1 MPLAVITLKHRRAT
15 VVALL
20 QAGTAPAFTFRDN
33 ENGLALSTNADRV
46 FSNQHLEGNL
56 KAHSVR
62 SVGFTVS
69 AQGLKLLFQLIS
81 ITVLA
86 RLLEP
91 SDFGLVAMVAVF
103 TGLAIAFMEGGLSM
117 ATIQRPHI
125 THPQV
130 SNLFWINV
138 ALGGL
143 LCLLYIV
150 VSPLVAWMY
159 GEKELIGIM
168 SALSLFFL
176 IGGLSVQHEAI
187 LKRQMSFRALAIIEV
202 VANFVG
208 VAVAITMAWQGF
220 GYWSLVGQ
228 QIATITIMSIMRW
241 QAAHW
246 VPGWLSRGSG
256 TRSLLGFGL
265 NLTGANFVGYFATNI
280 TPFGVG
286 LVGGAQPLGLY
297 DRAFKLTSIPSK
309 QLLPPVFNVF
319 QSALARVAEDRQR
332 LRSAIVSLEG
342 KIALVTTF
350 VTTFMVVSADWLV
363 AVLLGDGW
371 GEAVLMFQ
379 LLAAFSVVEPIS
391 SFTAIS
397 LVATGE
403 SKALLRWKV
412 VSFFILLTAIVIGSY
427 WGVMGILIAHAISSF
442 FIRMPLF
449 LLYSTRFLPIG
460 IIDHIRSLVPCLLI
474 GLTTGCMLVA
484 LRLVYTPQTP
494 IVALL
499 MFGATGAGLYLLLSL
514 AVRRPRQDVI
524 ELMGMAQTIVK
535 RKRHHAGERT
545 QSSTGR

>member
-1 MPLAVITLKHRRAT
+1 MHLAVITLKHRRAT
-15 VVALL
+15 VVALQ

-228 QIATITIMSIMRW
+228 QIATITVMSIMRW

-246 VPGWLSRGSG
+246 VPGWLSRDSG

-403 SKALLRWKV
+403 SKALLRWKL

-427 WGVMGILIAHAISSF
+427 WGVMGILVAHAISSF

-460 IIDHIRSLVPCLLI
+460 ILDHVRSLVPCLLI

-494 IVALL
+494 ILALL
-499 MFGATGAGLYLLLSL
+499 MFGATGAALYLVLSL
-514 AVRRPRQDVI
+514 AVRRPRQDVS

-535 RKRHHAGERT
+535 RKQRQA
-545 QSSTGR
+545 S